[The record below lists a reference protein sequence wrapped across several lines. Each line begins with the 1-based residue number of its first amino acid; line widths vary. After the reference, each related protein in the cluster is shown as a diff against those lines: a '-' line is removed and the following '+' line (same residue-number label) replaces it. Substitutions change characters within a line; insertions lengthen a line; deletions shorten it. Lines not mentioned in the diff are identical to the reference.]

1 MLRAFYISAIV
12 LTLVA
17 MIVSVYFIDEVSSC
31 RSASYMDYS
40 YGDSYG
46 SDDNFEYYHSRAEDA
61 TVMAGIITLFYFLL
75 METIFIL
82 SLIRLKTKTIKVFS
96 IIGLSLTSIMILW
109 DGAMISS
116 PGGVSFD
123 ETGIAWIF
131 FMLIMLAF
139 SIVGMVHAFRKKV

>member
-12 LTLVA
+12 LTVGA
-17 MIVSVYFIDEVSSC
+17 IIISAYFIDEVSSC
-31 RSASYMDYS
+31 RSSSYYS

-46 SDDNFEYYHSRAEDA
+46 SDDNYEYYHDLAKEA
-61 TVMAGIITLFYFLL
+61 TVSAGIISMIYFLI

-82 SLIRLKTKTIKVFS
+82 SLIRLRTKTIKVFS
-96 IIGLSLTSIMILW
+96 IIGISLTGIMIFW
-109 DGAMISS
+109 DALMISS

-131 FMLIMLAF
+131 FMIIMLAF
-139 SIVGMVHAFRKKV
+139 SIVGVIHAFRKKV